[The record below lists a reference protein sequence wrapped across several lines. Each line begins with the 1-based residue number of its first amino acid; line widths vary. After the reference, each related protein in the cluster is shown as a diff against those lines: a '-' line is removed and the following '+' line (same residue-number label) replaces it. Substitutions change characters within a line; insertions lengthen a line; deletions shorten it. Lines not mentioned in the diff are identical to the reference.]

1 MYEVSLLQ
9 HNWLANRMGNA
20 AFLERSP
27 LIKGV
32 VYDLGCGSRP
42 FEKEVLAGAAR
53 YLGVDWPNS
62 PHPLRADIVADLNLP
77 LPIGDGSADT
87 VISLSV
93 LEHLREPE
101 LMLREAFRILK
112 PAGVL
117 YLSVPFQWWVHEAP
131 HDYFRF
137 TRFGLEHLLRK
148 VGFERIEIEEN
159 SGFWA
164 TWFLKLNYQSLRLIR
179 GPAPLRW
186 IIRACLL
193 PLWLADQLLAPALD
207 RAWPSAE
214 ETQGYNVTA
223 YRP

>member
-1 MYEVSLLQ
+1 MYEVSLLR
-9 HNWLANRMGNA
+9 HNWLAMHMGNV
-20 AFLERSP
+20 AFRERSG

-42 FEKEVLAGAAR
+42 FEKDVLACAVQ
-53 YLGVDWPNS
+53 YLGVDWQS
-62 PHPLRADIVADLNLP
+62 SLHRLQADIVADLNLP
-77 LPIGDGSADT
+77 LPIDDGAADT

-101 LMLREAFRILK
+101 HMLREAFRILK
-112 PAGVL
+112 PGGAL

-148 VGFERIEIEEN
+148 TGFQGVEIQEN
-159 SGFWA
+159 SGFWV
-164 TWFLKLNYQSLRLIR
+164 TWFLKLNYQTARLVR

-186 IIRACLL
+186 AIRACLL
-193 PLWLADQLLAPALD
+193 PLWLADQLIAPALD
-207 RAWPSAE
+207 RVWPAPD